1 LSRSTRSIQNILPN
15 NIRLATADKSI
26 VVPEQIYSRII
37 TWYSNLTSEYIPK
50 MTARKV
56 SKMYLCTHDVVAIF
70 TIAITW
76 KHIRCPSMS
85 KWINKMWD
93 NITECYL
100 LLRERNSDIGYK
112 IDNLEDI
119 MLSDKNYFH
128 NKTLQNTMK
137 RRYFKNQNL
146 R

>member
-1 LSRSTRSIQNILPN
+1 LSLSIRYLQNILPN
-15 NIRLATADKSI
+15 NIWLATADKSM
-26 VVPEQIYSRII
+26 VAPEQIYNRIAI
-37 TWYSNLTSEYIPK
+37 WYGNLTSEYIPK
-50 MTARKV
+50 ITVRRV
-56 SKMYLCTHDVVAIF
+56 SKIYLCTHDIVAIF

-100 LLRERNSDIGYK
+100 LLRERNSDLGYK

-119 MLSDKNYFH
+119 MLSEKNYFH